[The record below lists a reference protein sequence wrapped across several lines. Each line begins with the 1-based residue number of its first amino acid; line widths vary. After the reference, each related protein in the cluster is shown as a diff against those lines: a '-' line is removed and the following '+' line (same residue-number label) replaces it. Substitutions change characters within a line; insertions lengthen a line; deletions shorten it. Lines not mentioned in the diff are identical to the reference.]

1 MQVLIEDNSNTKEGV
16 LGRSSSKNS
25 TLKDIAD
32 DKLRASLT
40 NLTTELSGLLND
52 IKHVGDFKLQE
63 VQMGVEVTAEGGFV
77 LVGKAGI
84 KAAITLTFS
93 HGK

>member
-1 MQVLIEDNSNTKEGV
+1 MQILIEENGKEKEGT
-16 LGRSSSKNS
+16 LGRTRSKNQVI
-25 TLKDIAD
+25 KEIAD
-32 DKLRASLT
+32 DKLRDSLT
-40 NLTTELSGLLND
+40 SLSAQLSELLTD
-52 IKHVGDFKLQE
+52 IKQVGEFKLQQ

-93 HGK
+93 NDQ